1 MLQKSGSKVEI
12 TLLDVG
18 MVINLNEGKKKAFRD
33 FLKEI
38 VKGNA
43 KECAHMIYGISKVG
57 NKELND
63 F

>member
-1 MLQKSGSKVEI
+1 
-12 TLLDVG
+12 